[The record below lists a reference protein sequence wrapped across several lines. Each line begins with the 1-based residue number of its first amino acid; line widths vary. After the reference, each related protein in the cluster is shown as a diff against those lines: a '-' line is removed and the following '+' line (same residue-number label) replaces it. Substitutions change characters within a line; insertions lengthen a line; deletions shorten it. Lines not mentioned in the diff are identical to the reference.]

1 VPETDLVRRAR
12 HELTQAE
19 LAERVGVSQ
28 QIAAI
33 EADRYDPS
41 LELAFEL
48 ADRFDCTIEDI
59 FGHA

>member
-1 VPETDLVRRAR
+1 VRRAR

-33 EADRYDPS
+33 EADRYSPS